1 MQSPSKHLS
10 GHGCPKCNES
20 LLEKELRMMLDKHG
34 IKYTQEFS
42 DKWLK
47 NGKGLQKI
55 DFRINDTNI
64 LIECQGIQHF
74 MNYKAKFILNLKD
87 TIERDERKY
96 RLAMENGFN
105 LLYYVPEKYK
115 QLTHISHIY
124 QDRVYYNIEDIIRI
138 TQNELANKCN
148 ITSKE

>member
-1 MQSPSKHLS
+1 
-10 GHGCPKCNES
+10 
-20 LLEKELRMMLDKHG
+20 
-34 IKYTQEFS
+34 
-42 DKWLK
+42 
-47 NGKGLQKI
+47 
-55 DFRINDTNI
+55 
-64 LIECQGIQHF
+64 